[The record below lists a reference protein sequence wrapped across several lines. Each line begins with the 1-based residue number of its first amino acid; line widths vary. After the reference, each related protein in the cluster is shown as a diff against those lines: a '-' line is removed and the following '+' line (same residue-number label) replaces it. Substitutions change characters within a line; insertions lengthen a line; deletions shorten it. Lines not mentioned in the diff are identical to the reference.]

1 MIKKIH
7 WLDAALRRA
16 ASVAREVIRV
26 RYSRRPVLESSEE
39 RFDPCARA
47 LRCNSFGLLVGTI
60 GTYR

>member
-1 MIKKIH
+1 MIKKFQ

-16 ASVAREVIRV
+16 ASVAHEVVHV
-26 RYSRRPVLESSEE
+26 RYSRRPILESSQD
-39 RFDPCARA
+39 RFDPCAQA